1 MDEIYYNL
9 LYNNSEKVI
18 DFKKKWFSLNKIE
31 TKIMVAVEI
40 LAQDERAY
48 RGTLKSFQDYL
59 GIKTPNTIKKAIETL
74 KEQGLL
80 NYIIDKRIYT
90 ISITE
95 KARKDKTYFKIA
107 KEWIDTLKS
116 FNKDENNKTINKS
129 LSVDWT
135 LSLKLLMILLKGDV
149 EQYQKQKKAET
160 IIVYENNKEVKKVL
174 EKAVTQKEIA
184 DMLGTSKTQLHNCF
198 KAIETVDLGNISID
212 SKYIIYKNGDYF
224 YYNLGKQYNINI
236 NFI

>member
-9 LYNNSEKVI
+9 LYKNSEKVI
-18 DFKKKWFSLNKIE
+18 EFKKKWFSLDKLE

-95 KARKDKTYFKIA
+95 SD
-107 KEWIDTLKS
+107 
-116 FNKDENNKTINKS
+116 
-129 LSVDWT
+129 
-135 LSLKLLMILLKGDV
+135 
-149 EQYQKQKKAET
+149 
-160 IIVYENNKEVKKVL
+160 
-174 EKAVTQKEIA
+174 
-184 DMLGTSKTQLHNCF
+184 
-198 KAIETVDLGNISID
+198 
-212 SKYIIYKNGDYF
+212 
-224 YYNLGKQYNINI
+224 
-236 NFI
+236 